1 MSCWKDKSWT
11 EAALDYHKQRGQSRT
26 VIEIE
31 PARLRRLR
39 RLLNDNVSFERAWH
53 ELHADHFRGR
63 AAQTTVEAL
72 MYSLRERG
80 TKALA
85 EPDTKRRIGELSEE
99 QLHEV
104 GGRLQRLKPEIAKP
118 WTPDEVRSL
127 LAAWMECHA
136 K

>member
-1 MSCWKDKSWT
+1 MNWKDKGWKD
-11 EAALDYHKQRGQSRT
+11 AALEYHSQRGGSRT

-31 PARLRRLR
+31 SGRLRRLR
-39 RLLNDNVSFERAWH
+39 QLLNDSVSLERAWH
-53 ELHADHFRGR
+53 EINAVHIHGR
-63 AAQTTVEAL
+63 AAQSTVEAL

-80 TKALA
+80 TKALD

-104 GGRLQRLKPEIAKP
+104 GGRLQRLKPEIARA

-127 LAAWMECHA
+127 LTAWMKCHA